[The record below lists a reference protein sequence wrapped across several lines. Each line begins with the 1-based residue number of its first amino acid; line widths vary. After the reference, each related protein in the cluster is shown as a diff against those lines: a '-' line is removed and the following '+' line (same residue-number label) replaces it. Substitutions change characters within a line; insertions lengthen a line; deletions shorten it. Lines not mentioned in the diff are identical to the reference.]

1 MDLWVWHSVEDV
13 VPSRGPFNVV
23 VLDVLDRI
31 GVSDVDLVGEVR
43 VAWDLERL
51 HVGLERARFRAA
63 VHVGVAL
70 DLDLRVHDAAAV
82 LEERRAPFFGRAV
95 VVADLEVNVVE

>member
-1 MDLWVWHSVEDV
+1 MDLWIWHRVEDV

-31 GVSDVDLVGEVR
+31 GVSDVDLVSEVR

-51 HVGLERARFRAA
+51 HVGLERACFRAA

-70 DLDLRVHDAAAV
+70 DLNLRVHDAAAV
-82 LEERRAPFFGRAV
+82 LEERRTPLFGRAV
-95 VVADLEVNVVE
+95 VVANLEVDVVE

>member
-23 VLDVLDRI
+23 VLDVLDRVR
-31 GVSDVDLVGEVR
+31 VSDVDLVGEVR

-70 DLDLRVHDAAAV
+70 DLDLRVHDTAAV
-82 LEERRAPFFGRAV
+82 LEERRTPLFGRAV
-95 VVADLEVNVVE
+95 VVTDLEVNVVE